1 MSLRRNLKIN
11 EMKDKKVSFNIPSN
25 LPTRPLLTV
34 DTPVRP
40 PTPVR
45 PNHPV
50 DIPEPHSTTETSYIF
65 VSDVKLNDDV
75 RNKFKQLNIIIVEF
89 NFISFQNKKLN
100 DLDIKHIWLNISN
113 IKAKNYL
120 ASNLQCN
127 KKYKIITV
135 STNLNENWVNDID
148 KYIYK
153 RFKLKQLKANLLTL
167 TYSDFI
173 DNIKNHV
180 DINEVP
186 NKLLEL
192 FGVINTTK
200 NKKKILKLV
209 KSFLINDIPIHL
221 LILACNNIAPCLS
234 AALEILKL
242 VKDTHDVKELI
253 ITAID
258 KKEK

>member
-1 MSLRRNLKIN
+1 MSLRRNLK
-11 EMKDKKVSFNIPSN
+11 
-25 LPTRPLLTV
+25 PTQPKPTVIIKPTQPQPQHQPQPKPDTVLTKPDED
-34 DTPVRP
+34 DT
-40 PTPVR
+40 TQK
-45 PNHPV
+45 
-50 DIPEPHSTTETSYIF
+50 YLF
-65 VSDVKLNDDV
+65 VSDLKLNDNIRD
-75 RNKFKQLNIIIVEF
+75 KFKKLNQNLVEF
-89 NFISFQNKKLN
+89 NYTAFQNKKLN
-100 DLDIKHIWLNISN
+100 DLEQKNIWLDISN
-113 IKAKNYL
+113 YHGKNYL
-120 ASNLQCN
+120 ACNLSSN

-135 STNLNENWVNDID
+135 SDNLNENWINDID

-153 RFKLKQLKANLLTL
+153 RFKLSQLKL
-167 TYSDFI
+167 D
-173 DNIKNHV
+173 
-180 DINEVP
+180 
-186 NKLLEL
+186 L

-209 KSFLINDIPIHL
+209 KSFLVNDIPIHL